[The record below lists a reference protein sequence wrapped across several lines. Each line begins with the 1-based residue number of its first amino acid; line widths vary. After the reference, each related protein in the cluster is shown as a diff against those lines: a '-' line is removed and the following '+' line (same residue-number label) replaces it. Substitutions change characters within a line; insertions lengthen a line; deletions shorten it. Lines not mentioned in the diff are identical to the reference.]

1 MKWLSALFGRTD
13 PPDVRKAMEH
23 HRYVHPT
30 CECGCGRMPVDIHHV
45 IPVSIAPSKAADPG
59 NLMSLHHECHIAY
72 GHASD
77 KSCRKYVANLRDV
90 LASRKVVE
98 I

>member
-1 MKWLSALFGRTD
+1 MRLFGIQFGRSD
-13 PPDVRKAMEH
+13 PAPVRKAMEH

-45 IPVSIAPSKAADPG
+45 IPVSIAPSLAADPG
-59 NLMSLHHECHIAY
+59 NLMSLHHDCHIAH
-72 GHASD
+72 GHAGD
-77 KSCRKYVANLRDV
+77 KSCRKYVTNIRENL
-90 LASRKVVE
+90 LTRKVKE